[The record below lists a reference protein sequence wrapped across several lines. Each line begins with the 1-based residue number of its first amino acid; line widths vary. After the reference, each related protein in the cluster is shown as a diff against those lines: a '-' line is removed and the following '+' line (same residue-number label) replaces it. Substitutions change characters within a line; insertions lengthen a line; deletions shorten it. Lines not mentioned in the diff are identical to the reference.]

1 MVAVDPPHLAPLLSV
16 RSCLHRR
23 PSEVQVAGVEREE
36 TQQQLAVLYLESTTS
51 KQAYAARFDTFSS
64 VLCPLDQAIFSRN
77 SNKTMRTNDGGL

>member
-1 MVAVDPPHLAPLLSV
+1 MVDPPQSAPLLSV

-23 PSEVQVAGVEREE
+23 PSQVAGVEREE

-64 VLCPLDQAIFSRN
+64 VLCPLDQAIFSWD
-77 SNKTMRTNDGGL
+77 SNKTMRTNEGGL